1 MINDQVPVAA
11 ESAYLAY
18 KNVKFFS
25 YRQDFRRNF
34 IPFVNTSSDDKRVFL
49 RAPRLPTDSITDIHY
64 GMSFLF
70 LKPSATVTSYTLR
83 AVITADIEFYSYDG
97 NQGVVLFTPDPT
109 LYTPFEK

>member
-1 MINDQVPVAA
+1 
-11 ESAYLAY
+11 
-18 KNVKFFS
+18 
-25 YRQDFRRNF
+25 
-34 IPFVNTSSDDKRVFL
+34 
-49 RAPRLPTDSITDIHY
+49 
-64 GMSFLF
+64 MSFLF